1 MRKEREKVAID
12 FDFASPWLKKIGERF
27 FTLITLRNNHNR
39 VITFDSCLKTAIIF
53 VVRALDHCD
62 PYNCMTDNGR
72 SVFAGR

>member
-1 MRKEREKVAID
+1 MRKERKKVAID
-12 FDFASPWLKKIGERF
+12 FGFASHWSKKTGARF
-27 FTLITLRNNHNR
+27 FTLITLRNNRNR
-39 VITFDSCLKTAIIF
+39 VITFDSYLKTALIF